1 MEKWADL
8 HIHTYYSDGTSSP
21 QEVLEQASS
30 CGLSAIAITDHDTI
44 EGILPTQHIAD
55 TYNIEVISGIEFST
69 EINGRDVHLLG
80 YLFDPDHPYLL
91 EKLISIQNMRILR
104 MKEMIV
110 KLKDLNVADIAFE
123 EVAALTKSNAV
134 GRPHLAAILMKK
146 GKVSSIRE
154 AFDKYLHEGGPA
166 YVDKF
171 RQTPFEAIELMK
183 QVGGVSIL
191 AHPMV
196 TLIDEL
202 IPQLAQAGLTGIEAH
217 YPNSSNN
224 VTEFYVGLAKKNN
237 LLVTGGSDAHGEAK
251 KNTFIGRLKI
261 PYDLVETLKAS
272 K

>member
-8 HIHTYYSDGTSSP
+8 HIHTYFSDGTSSP
-21 QEVLEQASS
+21 QEVLQQASS

-80 YLFDPDHPYLL
+80 YLFDPEHPYLT
-91 EKLISIQNMRILR
+91 EKLVAIQNMRIQR

-110 KLKDLNVADIAFE
+110 KLKNLGVADIDFE
-123 EVAALTKSNAV
+123 EVAALTKSAV
-134 GRPHLAAILMKK
+134 GRPHLAAVLMKK

-154 AFDKYLHEGGPA
+154 AFDKYLHEGGLA

-183 QVGGVSIL
+183 QVGGVSVL

-217 YPNSSNN
+217 YPNSSKD
-224 VTEFYVGLAKKNN
+224 VVEFYNRLAEKNN

-251 KNTFIGRLKI
+251 RNTYIGRLKI
-261 PYDLVETLKAS
+261 PYELVEKLKAA